1 MANTPD
7 RYDEPVTSQQVR
19 RRGRVPTISRE
30 SVARAAIDLGFE
42 DLTMSTVAGSLGVKH
57 SSLYR
62 HVGSRDDLVSLA
74 IDLLAWE
81 ANWPEPGADW
91 RAYVEKLTDVMWT
104 LYEDF
109 PGLAPE
115 LQRLPAP
122 PSSVVYVF
130 AAGTEAL
137 IGFGFD
143 PESAVLIVDT
153 VSDMTIDSYM
163 NAYRLRTSQMKPLEP
178 DAVSQTRFAQNP
190 PGPLTV
196 KNPEGLEKMLSL
208 AFDTHG
214 KSWWL
219 RKRAL
224 LLDGIAARLRENP
237 PGFEFSLD
245 GAAGQQ

>member
-1 MANTPD
+1 MTN
-7 RYDEPVTSQQVR
+7 VQVR

-30 SVARAAIDLGFE
+30 SVARAAISLGFE
-42 DLTMSTVAGSLGVKH
+42 GLTMSTVAASLNVKH

-81 ANWPEPGADW
+81 AKWPEPGESW
-91 RAYVEKLTDVMWT
+91 REYVETITDVMWA
-104 LYEDF
+104 LYAEF

-122 PSSVVYVF
+122 PSSVVYIF

-143 PESAVLIVDT
+143 PEDAVLIVDT
-153 VSDMTIDSYM
+153 VSDLTIDSYM

-178 DAVSQTRFAQNP
+178 DAVSQSRFAENP

-196 KNPEGLEKMLSL
+196 KNPDGLEKMLSL
-208 AFDTHG
+208 AFDTEG
-214 KSWWL
+214 KTWWL

-224 LLDGIAARLRENP
+224 LLDGIEATLRENSAET
-237 PGFEFSLD
+237 GFALS
-245 GAAGQQ
+245 